1 TTGERMMANHG
12 GIDRERYRIPEGLRP
27 LLEAIARESIRLQ
40 PSDIIGFAQLFIDEL
55 QHHRRSNPSVDILT
69 DPVAYEMFRSDL
81 HRKEEDGVRRTGSR
95 SRENSPLDAAATKIQ
110 AVFRGHNVRNHLGK
124 VKGDMTRTQSS
135 EKMTL
140 QNHKKDQKRHSIGG
154 HTIELD
160 NPEDRAATKI
170 QSEIRGFLAR
180 KQVEKMKKEEPQAAT
195 KIQAH
200 IRGFLTRKHLEEQ
213 GLSPTRSRS
222 RSSLQSDN
230 EVEKH

>member
-1 TTGERMMANHG
+1 QAAKQTTSTMDNRAA
-12 GIDRERYRIPEGLRP
+12 IDRERYRIPEGLRP

-40 PSDIIGFAQLFIDEL
+40 PADVVGFAQLFIDEL

-81 HRKEEDGVRRTGSR
+81 HRKEAEGTRRSH

-124 VKGDMTRTQSS
+124 VKEGMTRTASS
-135 EKMTL
+135 EKM
-140 QNHKKDQKRHSIGG
+140 QMDHKKDQKRHSVGG
-154 HTIELD
+154 HAIEFD

-180 KQVEKMKKEEPQAAT
+180 KHVEKMKKEDNQAAT
-195 KIQAH
+195 KIQSH
-200 IRGFLTRKHLEEQ
+200 IRGYLTRKHLEEQ
-213 GLSPTRSRS
+213 GLSPSRS
-222 RSSLQSDN
+222 QSSLKSN
-230 EVEKH
+230 EEVDKH

>member
-1 TTGERMMANHG
+1 MEKGA
-12 GIDRERYRIPEGLRP
+12 IDRERYRIPEGLRP

-40 PSDIIGFAQLFIDEL
+40 
-55 QHHRRSNPSVDILT
+55 
-69 DPVAYEMFRSDL
+69 
-81 HRKEEDGVRRTGSR
+81 EEDGTRRSG

-124 VKGDMTRTQSS
+124 VKGEMTRTQSS
-135 EKMTL
+135 EKMQL
-140 QNHKKDQKRHSIGG
+140 QNNKKDQKRHSIGG
-154 HTIELD
+154 HAIGLD

-180 KQVEKMKKEEPQAAT
+180 KQVEKMKKEDSQAAT

-222 RSSLQSDN
+222 RSSLQSN
-230 EVEKH
+230 EEIEKH

>member
-1 TTGERMMANHG
+1 DRHSTALKMEKGA
-12 GIDRERYRIPEGLRP
+12 IDRERYRIPDGLRP

-40 PSDIIGFAQLFIDEL
+40 PSDVIGFAQLFIDEL
-55 QHHRRSNPSVDILT
+55 QHHRRSNPTVDILT

-81 HRKEEDGVRRTGSR
+81 NRKEEDASRRSR
-95 SRENSPLDAAATKIQ
+95 SREATPLDAAATKIQ

-124 VKGDMTRTQSS
+124 VKGEMTRTQSS
-135 EKMTL
+135 EKMIL
-140 QNHKKDQKRHSIGG
+140 NHKKDQKRHSIGG
-154 HTIELD
+154 HDIVLD

-180 KQVEKMKKEEPQAAT
+180 KQVEKMKKEDTQAAT

-222 RSSLQSDN
+222 RSSMQSN
-230 EVEKH
+230 EEMEKA